1 MSRIVYVCRCRPT
14 RFNSDFFGW
23 HYSRIDRHWL
33 RMHVSQMMSFKVRS
47 SRQQTQFIS
56 IRTQRGG
63 VTFKRTLNSR

>member
-1 MSRIVYVCRCRPT
+1 
-14 RFNSDFFGW
+14 
-23 HYSRIDRHWL
+23 
-33 RMHVSQMMSFKVRS
+33 MHVSQMMSFKVRS